1 MKPPPPNALV
11 NKLVALTLALLMFA
25 GTLGLGA
32 VWVRQEIFQAANRS
46 RVLEGQ
52 IADVERKLDE
62 VRAQVATAE
71 SVATLLQQNSAMH
84 LALVSPRE
92 LQVVRIDQ
100 DPTIELA
107 RKRNAE
113 ALMLANASNEN
124 QGAFAFRIVPA
135 SYPR

>member
-11 NKLVALTLALLMFA
+11 NKTVALSLFLLMFA

-32 VWVRQEIFQAANRS
+32 VWVRQEIFATANRT
-46 RVLEGQ
+46 RVLQSQ
-52 IADVERKLDE
+52 IADVTRKLDE

-71 SVATLLQQNSAMH
+71 SVASLLDRSQSLG
-84 LALVSPRE
+84 LALATPRE
-92 LQVVRIDQ
+92 LQVVRVEQ
-100 DPTIELA
+100 DPTIELT

-113 ALMLANASNEN
+113 ALLTASLN
-124 QGAFAFRIVPA
+124 QNPEAFAFRIVPA

>member
-11 NKLVALTLALLMFA
+11 NKTVALSLFLLMFA

-32 VWVRQEIFQAANRS
+32 VWVRQEIFATANRT
-46 RVLEGQ
+46 RVLQSQ
-52 IADVERKLDE
+52 IADVTRKLDE

-71 SVATLLQQNSAMH
+71 SVASLLDRSQSLG
-84 LALVSPRE
+84 LALATPRE
-92 LQVVRIDQ
+92 LQVVRVEQ
-100 DPTIELA
+100 DPTIELT

-113 ALMLANASNEN
+113 ALLTASLN
-124 QGAFAFRIVPA
+124 QNPEAFAFRVVPA